1 MSNSTGSEK
10 RKSSPLLKNC
20 PYCSTHLLVDA
31 TECTNCKKKVG
42 PLNKHGVT
50 EKPTDWKAI
59 SACVASWGALILYF
73 WVLGWG
79 KPMIRFFKIFV
90 KATWHIIIKI
100 SFAIWGVFVD
110 FWETI
115 GEIVTRLFS

>member
-1 MSNSTGSEK
+1 MSKSTGSEK
-10 RKSSPLLKNC
+10 KKSSPLLKNC

-31 TECTNCKKKVG
+31 TECSNCKKKVG

-59 SACVASWGALILYF
+59 SACVACWGALFLYF

-79 KPMIRFFKIFV
+79 TPTVRLFKKLLI
-90 KATWHIIIKI
+90 ATWHIIIKI

-115 GEIVTRLFS
+115 GEILMKLFS